1 MLLSLLQAAMESAP
15 TAIMATSSL
24 AAYDV
29 EVLTGSQGEA
39 DPLAG
44 SDGSGVG
51 ANHPYAARIAVIR
64 ELHSR
69 KSDRSC
75 LHVELDTTGSGV
87 TYEAGDHVALFAQNG
102 PAVVEE
108 VGRRLGVP
116 LETLITLRV
125 PEGSTQGKLSA
136 PFPGQHLPG
145 EGWIGCGI
153 VCGMGASSFW
163 LPDGLMVLQL
173 LRQHAGAGGPDIYA
187 LDFVYKRSGL
197 FLSPA
202 GSSVCGNLEGL
213 QATADLLLD
222 A

>member
-1 MLLSLLQAAMESAP
+1 MLLALVQAAMDSAP
-15 TAIMATSSL
+15 TAITATSSL

-29 EVLTGSQGEA
+29 EVLTGSQGET

-44 SDGSGVG
+44 SDGTGVG

-75 LHVELDTTGSGV
+75 LHVELDTTSSGV

-102 PAVVEE
+102 PAVVKE
-108 VGRRLGVP
+108 VGERLGVP

-136 PFPGQHLPG
+136 PFPGQQLSRGSVDWLYADAWKGPQLCLAA
-145 EGWIGCGI
+145 GWAD
-153 VCGMGASSFW
+153 GAAAA
-163 LPDGLMVLQL
+163 
-173 LRQHAGAGGPDIYA
+173 LRQHAGAG
-187 LDFVYKRSGL
+187 
-197 FLSPA
+197 
-202 GSSVCGNLEGL
+202 
-213 QATADLLLD
+213 
-222 A
+222 

>member
-51 ANHPYAARIAVIR
+51 ASHPYAARIAVIR

-69 KSDRSC
+69 RSDRSC

-87 TYEAGDHVALFAQNG
+87 SYEAGDHVALFAQNG

-145 EGWIGCGI
+145 ERWTVSGL
-153 VCGMGASSFW
+153 VCGMGASFS
-163 LPDGLMVLQL
+163 PHGLMVLQL
-173 LRQHAGAGGPDIYA
+173 L
-187 LDFVYKRSGL
+187 
-197 FLSPA
+197 
-202 GSSVCGNLEGL
+202 
-213 QATADLLLD
+213 
-222 A
+222 

>member
-1 MLLSLLQAAMESAP
+1 MLLVLLQAAKESAP
-15 TAIMATSSL
+15 TAITATSSL
-24 AAYDV
+24 AAYNV
-29 EVLTGSQGEA
+29 EVLTGSHKET

-87 TYEAGDHVALFAQNG
+87 SYEAGDHVALFAQNG
-102 PAVVEE
+102 PAVVKE
-108 VGRRLGVP
+108 VGQRLGVP

-136 PFPGQHLPG
+136 PFPGQQVPWG
-145 EGWIGCGI
+145 R
-153 VCGMGASSFW
+153 VDW
-163 LPDGLMVLQL
+163 LRANVLRGRSCACLLMVLQL
-173 LRQHAGAGGPDIYA
+173 LQANMLGAHAGCDHI
-187 LDFVYKRSGL
+187 S
-197 FLSPA
+197 
-202 GSSVCGNLEGL
+202 N
-213 QATADLLLD
+213 
-222 A
+222 